1 MDRGIIQEGEIRQ
14 LPIKVMIDLGA
25 YMLAFNRNISEQLGL
40 KKVDEKLAEMA
51 DGRKVKLDVVGPVEI
66 RFENRK
72 SITTA
77 MILPGDAEALL
88 GAIPMEDMD
97 VIIDPLDQ
105 KMKVHPD
112 RPFMPKM
119 SLKKVHA

>member
-1 MDRGIIQEGEIRQ
+1 
-14 LPIKVMIDLGA
+14 
-25 YMLAFNRNISEQLGL
+25 MLAFNRNISEQLGL